1 MALSLIRPFSC
12 AMESVITSLR
22 GKVTEAT
29 PISTLR
35 RSLTSW
41 VWQSRGRGRRGEG
54 VWEESMFL
62 ISPSQ
67 SRYNWSNASLP
78 ASVRYGGSF
87 WPGGLEGWRVWQEKR
102 KSQTRTECH
111 WAGKL
116 TLTPEPFNVLPLSG
130 LVYQCFSKAMC
141 KCLHVSNFPLELQ
154 KFLIFF
160 VPACECWPSVKCKA
174 SFWDSLFA
182 CGDTHKTP

>member
-67 SRYNWSNASLP
+67 RRYNWSNASLP

-87 WPGGLEGWRVWQEKR
+87 WPGGLEGQRVGEEENK
-102 KSQTRTECH
+102 KIKGKTSTECC
-111 WAGKL
+111 WTGKL
-116 TLTPEPFNVLPLSG
+116 TLTLEPFNVLRLLG
-130 LVYQCFSKAMC
+130 LIYQSFSKAMC
-141 KCLHVSNFPLELQ
+141 KCLCVKFPTGFTKVSD
-154 KFLIFF
+154 FLFTRM
-160 VPACECWPSVKCKA
+160 CMLTTCKVQ
-174 SFWDSLFA
+174 STFLTQLI
-182 CGDTHKTP
+182 CM